1 MKFAGGYNILLEG
14 RPSDEVQV
22 LPEPATL
29 YLPLR
34 SGRFEFSNVLAGEAQ
49 RVGAGQVLANDP
61 DNHSVPLLAPRAGT
75 VRLGAVE
82 DHIVLEDIERSAE
95 EPYRDRQDAEHI
107 PGDLPACLSGRPV
120 RQAGAGP
127 VDVRRHKLLELGAW
141 QFFSDAFTGSPA
153 DPSAT
158 PSAVIVSTV
167 AFEPYVARGDVQVCK
182 RLPAFTRGLEHL
194 QTLLE
199 YQPIYLVLPDVES
212 AFARKV
218 RDTIR
223 GYAFVKLV
231 QVPLRYPFD
240 HFALLARRLGLK
252 RDADNPVWAL
262 PTAGVLALDRALTAS
277 LPCTVRIVSLGGP
290 GVNEPLHLKAIPGYP
305 LKDILDGR
313 TIAEPIRVLSGG
325 LLTGRAIP
333 EGQMGLDAE
342 CSGLTVVPE
351 HTRRELLA
359 WARPGLDRRSY
370 SRCFLSSLRRGFAE
384 RLNTALRGERRA
396 CIACGQCVTVCPA
409 GIMPNAIHKYF
420 YGDQLEQV
428 QRMRVDLCVECGLC
442 SYVCPSKIDLCR
454 ELMDAKQAVREEL
467 EAPPGG
473 EPEAEPEA
481 PAQTE
486 EARA

>member
-22 LPEPATL
+22 LPEPTTL

-34 SGRFEFSNVLAGEAQ
+34 SRRFAFSNVLAGQGQ

-61 DNHSVPLLAPRAGT
+61 DSYSVPLLAPRAGT

-82 DHIVLEDIERSAE
+82 DHIVLEDVERSAE
-95 EPYRDRQDAEHI
+95 EPYRPREDAEHI
-107 PGDLPACLSGRPV
+107 PGGAAPAD
-120 RQAGAGP
+120 AT
-127 VDVRRHKLLELGAW
+127 RHKLLDLGAW

-158 PSAVIVSTV
+158 PSAVIVSTMHL
-167 AFEPYVARGDVQVCK
+167 EPYVARGDVQVCK
-182 RLPAFTRGLEHL
+182 RLGALTRGLEHL

-212 AFARKV
+212 ALARKV
-218 RDTIR
+218 HDTIR

-240 HFALLARRLGLK
+240 HFALLGRRLGLK

-277 LPCTVRIVSLGGP
+277 LPCTARIVSLGGP
-290 GVNEPLHLKAIPGYP
+290 GVNEPMHLKAIPGYP

-313 TIAEPIRVLSGG
+313 TIAEPARIISGG

-333 EGQMGLDAE
+333 EGQAGLDAE

-351 HTRRELLA
+351 HTRRELFA
-359 WARPGLDRRSY
+359 WTRPGLDRRSY

-396 CIACGQCVTVCPA
+396 CIACGQCVTICPA
-409 GIMPNAIHKYF
+409 GIMPSAIHKYF

-454 ELMDAKQAVREEL
+454 ELIDAKQAVREEL
-467 EAPPGG
+467 EAPPEG
-473 EPEAEPEA
+473 EPEDGPEA